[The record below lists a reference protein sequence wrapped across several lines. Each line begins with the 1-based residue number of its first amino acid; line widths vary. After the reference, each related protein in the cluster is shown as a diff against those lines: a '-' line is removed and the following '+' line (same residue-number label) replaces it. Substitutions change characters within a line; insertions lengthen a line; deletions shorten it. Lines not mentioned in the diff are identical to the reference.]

1 MADES
6 PQDEEEEIAFP
17 AISPA
22 PVLIALLNLVH
33 ALVIWLV
40 AVTVHLP
47 RYLLFSKPRR
57 ITIDVKEPT
66 GETRRWCRENPG
78 LRGFVLELQTP
89 SNTFKAY
96 KCNATEPHIL
106 RNDYVDGKCSFL
118 LATDPPVNN
127 LLEKT
132 G

>member
-1 MADES
+1 MAAAGES
-6 PQDEEEEIAFP
+6 TQEEEDIEFP

-33 ALVIWLV
+33 ALVIWVV

-47 RYLLFSKPRR
+47 RYLLFSKQRR

-78 LRGFVLELQTP
+78 LRGFVLEL
-89 SNTFKAY
+89 
-96 KCNATEPHIL
+96 
-106 RNDYVDGKCSFL
+106 
-118 LATDPPVNN
+118 
-127 LLEKT
+127 
-132 G
+132 

>member
-1 MADES
+1 MAEETPDDE
-6 PQDEEEEIAFP
+6 DIEFP

-33 ALVIWLV
+33 AIVIWAV

-47 RYLLFSKPRR
+47 RYLLFSKQRR
-57 ITIDVKEPT
+57 ITITEKEPT

-96 KCNATEPHIL
+96 KCNATEPHPVKKRL
-106 RNDYVDGKCSFL
+106 RRRQVLVSLSDGPAREQF
-118 LATDPPVNN
+118 VREN
-127 LLEKT
+127 